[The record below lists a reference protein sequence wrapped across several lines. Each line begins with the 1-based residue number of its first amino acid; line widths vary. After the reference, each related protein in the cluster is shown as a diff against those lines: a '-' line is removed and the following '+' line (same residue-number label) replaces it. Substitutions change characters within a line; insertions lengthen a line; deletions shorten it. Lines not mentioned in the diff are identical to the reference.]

1 MKKIILILSLTF
13 GTSLFAQNYNKGL
26 HIILQSVDTT
36 YFEETG
42 LRWNEFS
49 LTPKKYYKVM
59 DLIESDT
66 TCGCDVIKDPKNF
79 VSYLKETNRYNKEDR
94 KFYKK
99 IIGYLE
105 CQMKDYE
112 LYMWIDRVQ
121 GFGYIVTSSSNES

>member
-1 MKKIILILSLTF
+1 MKKIIFIL
-13 GTSLFAQNYNKGL
+13 LFIISGGIYSQNFNRGL
-26 HIILQSVDTT
+26 HIILQGVDTT
-36 YFEETG
+36 YFEEDG

-66 TCGCDVIKDPKNF
+66 ACGCDVVKGPKDF
-79 VSYLKETNRYNKEDR
+79 VYYLKQTNRYNKEDR

-105 CQMKDYE
+105 CQMSDYE
-112 LYMWIDRVQ
+112 LYMWMDEIQ
-121 GFGYIVTSSSNES
+121 GFGYIVTNGLK

>member
-1 MKKIILILSLTF
+1 MKKIIFALTLF
-13 GTSLFAQNYNKGL
+13 LGTSLFSQNYNKGL

-36 YFEETG
+36 YFEENG

-66 TCGCDVIKDPKNF
+66 TCGCDVVKDPKNF
-79 VSYLKETNRYNKEDR
+79 VNYLKQTNRYNKEDR

-105 CQMKDYE
+105 CQMPDYE
-112 LYMWIDRVQ
+112 LYMWIDEVQ
-121 GFGYIVTSSSNES
+121 GFGYIVTNTID

>member
-1 MKKIILILSLTF
+1 MKKVIFILLLILS
-13 GTSLFAQNYNKGL
+13 GGIYSQNFSRGL
-26 HIILQSVDTT
+26 HIILQGVDTT
-36 YFEETG
+36 YFEEDG

-66 TCGCDVIKDPKNF
+66 ACGCDVVKGPKDF
-79 VSYLKETNRYNKEDR
+79 VYYLKQTNRYHKEDR

-105 CQMKDYE
+105 CEMDDYE
-112 LYMWIDRVQ
+112 LYMWIDKVQ
-121 GFGYIVTSSSNES
+121 GFGYIVTNGLK

>member
-1 MKKIILILSLTF
+1 MKRILFVLLFILGGNVFS
-13 GTSLFAQNYNKGL
+13 QNFNRGL
-26 HIILQSVDTT
+26 HIILQSVDTS
-36 YFEETG
+36 YFEEGG
-42 LRWNEFS
+42 LHWSEFS

-66 TCGCDVIKDPKNF
+66 ACGCDIVKDPKNF
-79 VSYLKETNRYNKEDR
+79 ISYMKETNRYSKEDR

-105 CQMKDYE
+105 CQMPTYE

-121 GFGYIVTSSSNES
+121 GFGYIVTGSSK

>member
-1 MKKIILILSLTF
+1 MKRILFVL
-13 GTSLFAQNYNKGL
+13 LFLLGGNMFCQNFNRGL
-26 HIILQSVDTT
+26 HIILQSVDTS
-36 YFEETG
+36 YFEEGG
-42 LRWNEFS
+42 LHWSEFS

-66 TCGCDVIKDPKNF
+66 TCGCDIVKDPKNF
-79 VSYLKETNRYNKEDR
+79 ISYMKETNRYSKEDR

-105 CQMKDYE
+105 CQMPTYE

-121 GFGYIVTSSSNES
+121 GFGYIVTGSSK

>member
-1 MKKIILILSLTF
+1 MKKIIFALSLF
-13 GTSLFAQNYNKGL
+13 LGTSLFSQNYNKGL

-36 YFEETG
+36 YFEENG

-66 TCGCDVIKDPKNF
+66 TCGCDVVKDPKNF
-79 VSYLKETNRYNKEDR
+79 VNYLKQTNRYNKEDR

-105 CQMKDYE
+105 CQMTDYE
-112 LYMWIDRVQ
+112 LYMWIDEVQ
-121 GFGYIVTSSSNES
+121 GFGYIVTNTID